1 VSSKPGAIHNA
12 GDSYTDEARRDIVD
26 YIEMFYNSCRAHSY
40 LGYLSPN
47 EYERVQQK
55 LSQAA

>member
-1 VSSKPGAIHNA
+1 VFLAPLENTHCSGSVIRKH
-12 GDSYTDEARRDIVD
+12 IVD

-47 EYERVQQK
+47 EYESVQQA
-55 LSQAA
+55 LPQAA